1 MALLDPCMGFHPV
14 DGWRNQIFIVGLLIK
29 GFLPHVRKLKLIPQS
44 TNKTPTPPTGSTE
57 TSLISCIAKSE
68 DLTDDISTPAG
79 VILFLWSPFTHQPRC
94 NQCGKEKLYYT
105 SDSAPKHNPCL
116 TTIRCG
122 CVWANETRMA
132 EAFDRSQ
139 KGN

>member
-1 MALLDPCMGFHPV
+1 MSPSIGVETPMVTKYLHTYYIKHSTFIIYGHSMALLDPCMGFHPV

-94 NQCGKEKLYYT
+94 NQCGKET
-105 SDSAPKHNPCL
+105 DTVFH
-116 TTIRCG
+116 
-122 CVWANETRMA
+122 
-132 EAFDRSQ
+132 Q
-139 KGN
+139 